1 MADVGYGRRVSST
14 SAGNLTPA
22 QLPSSVS
29 RRVFVAYPYALPAA
43 DYRRPYSAVGK
54 AFNVN
59 FVFADEKISD
69 LHILEK
75 IKGYIIDSA
84 FGIYDITGWNP
95 NVALEL
101 GLALGLP
108 KRAFIAFDPSK
119 TELDEVPSDLRGMD
133 RLQYG
138 SYAELEERVEQLISQ
153 EFPLPR
159 THDAENQVDELRRT
173 LLELASPEDGLKIG
187 DIATALGVSIDL
199 AKVVV
204 RPLVASEQLRIEG
217 VKRGARYYLANS

>member
-1 MADVGYGRRVSST
+1 MTNLST
-14 SAGNLTPA
+14 GGLQPA
-22 QLPSSVS
+22 QLPSTNN
-29 RRVFVAYPYALPAA
+29 RKVFVAYPYMLPKA
-43 DYRRPYSAVGK
+43 DYRKPFVAVGK
-54 AFNVN
+54 AFTVD

-75 IKGYIIDSA
+75 IKGYIVNSA

-108 KRAFIAFDPSK
+108 KRAYIAFDPSK

-138 SYAELEERVEQLISQ
+138 SYSELEEKVEQLIAQ
-153 EFPLPR
+153 ELPLPR
-159 THDAENQVDELRRT
+159 THDAENQVDELRST
-173 LLELASPEDGLKIG
+173 LLGLLSSEDGLKIG

-204 RPLVASEQLRIEG
+204 RPLMASDQLRIEG
-217 VKRGARYYLANS
+217 VKRGARYFLVQE